1 MYQIRKLERY
11 SVIRHS
17 ETAFLDPDDF
27 RQYGYTGDTEQQF
40 LEFIENFDLDLDL
53 DSRLDEAVLKEIL
66 KLKKDQ
72 KWTECY
78 FSYWDGE
85 DSWHEL
91 GKESQ
96 YASMRNGYF
105 DAHFTTIDEY
115 RPPIVPAN

>member
-1 MYQIRKLERY
+1 MYQIRKLEKY

-27 RQYGYTGDTEQQF
+27 RQYGYSGETEQEF

-53 DSRLDEAVLKEIL
+53 DSRLDEEALKELL

-78 FSYWDGE
+78 YSYWDGE
-85 DSWHEL
+85 DSWHES
-91 GKESQ
+91 GKESE
-96 YASMRNGYF
+96 YESLRNGYF
-105 DAHFTTIDEY
+105 DTQFTTLTD
-115 RPPIVPAN
+115 RPPITPAN